1 MAGSPEIELEHL
13 SREQAAAE
21 LARLAAEIAE
31 HDRLY
36 YAEDAPRISDAEY
49 DALRRRNAAIEARF
63 PDLIRPDSPSLRIGA
78 APAAAFAKV
87 RHIRPMLSLDNAFDD
102 EDVREFE
109 RRIRRFLNIPGDDI
123 AYVAEPKIDGLSIN
137 LRYEHGRFAQGATRG
152 DGSEGEDVTA
162 NLRTLRDLPL
172 VLDGPAPALMEVRGE
187 VYMLRQDF
195 LALNESRR
203 RAGEPEFANPR
214 NSAAGSLR
222 QLDPRITASRPLR
235 LFAYALGE
243 VSETVAGTHWEFLDR
258 LRGWGFKVNPL
269 ARLCH
274 GVDEALAFHHHIAA
288 ERAHLPYDIDG
299 VVYKVDRFDWQER
312 LGFVS
317 RAPRWA
323 TAHKFP
329 AEQAQTVLRRIEIQ
343 VGRTGALTPVA
354 ILEPITV
361 GGVVVSRATLHN
373 EDEIRRKDVRPGD
386 TVIVQ
391 RAGDVI
397 PQIVG
402 VVPGKRPTGA
412 EPFTFPTICP
422 ECGAH
427 AERPEGE
434 AVRRCT
440 GA

>member
-1 MAGSPEIELEHL
+1 MAGYAEIEVEHL

-21 LARLAAEIAE
+21 LARLAAETAE

-63 PDLIRPDSPSLRIGA
+63 PDLIRPDSPSLRVGA

-222 QLDPRITASRPLR
+222 QLDPRIHAVP
-235 LFAYALGE
+235 
-243 VSETVAGTHWEFLDR
+243 R
-258 LRGWGFKVNPL
+258 LRGRG
-269 ARLCH
+269 ASI
-274 GVDEALAFHHHIAA
+274 GVDARNESGHH
-288 ERAHLPYDIDG
+288 AH
-299 VVYKVDRFDWQER
+299 W
-312 LGFVS
+312 
-317 RAPRWA
+317 
-323 TAHKFP
+323 
-329 AEQAQTVLRRIEIQ
+329 
-343 VGRTGALTPVA
+343 
-354 ILEPITV
+354 
-361 GGVVVSRATLHN
+361 
-373 EDEIRRKDVRPGD
+373 
-386 TVIVQ
+386 
-391 RAGDVI
+391 
-397 PQIVG
+397 
-402 VVPGKRPTGA
+402 
-412 EPFTFPTICP
+412 
-422 ECGAH
+422 
-427 AERPEGE
+427 
-434 AVRRCT
+434 
-440 GA
+440 